1 MKTLLKLAVLAVT
14 STAALALAG
23 NALAVQKLSVSQTAS
38 SLTIKVSQAQSDAQ
52 PAKITIYVPTGYSI
66 NSSAAPGTKIG
77 TTSGSVFARDANIP
91 LPLSGDVIVA
101 PPNTNAP
108 GCATG
113 THLAVWLLALSV
125 AGQNIN
131 LPVHVDQTSG
141 TEAALG
147 AYKLVVCLAP
157 ADVPQGTPGRSP
169 NGAQLLEAVFTTNN
183 IFTVPAGASVWKA
196 ITTPYAPGL
205 PAPNVAGTVETRA
218 LVGPGTVSLTGKAN
232 AKKREVQLTGRVA
245 QSGAAVAGAQVRLL
259 INGKLTTLSKR
270 TTSAGTYSMKLRRK
284 PGFKKATSIFQT
296 RVTVGDRDVT
306 ATGCSSPTPGVP
318 GGCVSATASAFTAV
332 SPKFKVRI

>member
-38 SLTIKVSQAQSDAQ
+38 SLTIKVSQAQADAQ

-91 LPLSGDVIVA
+91 LPLSGDVVVA

-113 THLAVWLLALSV
+113 THLAVWNLALSV
-125 AGQNIN
+125 AGQSIN

-141 TEAALG
+141 AEAALG

-183 IFTVPAGASVWKA
+183 IFTVPAGANVWKA

-205 PAPNVAGTVETRA
+205 PAPNVAGTVETRSIVSA
-218 LVGPGTVSLTGKAN
+218 GTISIGKKVTSVKKRLLRITGK
-232 AKKREVQLTGRVA
+232 VS
-245 QSGAAVAGAQVRLL
+245 QSGAAVAGAQVSLL
-259 INGKLTTLSKR
+259 LNGLTSRFKARTNAAGNYTLNLRKTGKKS
-270 TTSAGTYSMKLRRK
+270 TTT
-284 PGFKKATSIFQT
+284 FQA
-296 RVTVGDRDVT
+296 RVTVGERDVT
-306 ATGCSSPTPGVP
+306 SSGCASPSLPGIS
-318 GGCVSATASAFTAV
+318 CVNATASAFTAV
-332 SPKFKVRI
+332 SAKLRIRL

>member
-38 SLTIKVSQAQSDAQ
+38 SLTIKVSQAQTDAQ

-101 PPNTNAP
+101 PPSTNAP

-113 THLAVWLLALSV
+113 THLAVWNLALSV

-131 LPVHVDQTSG
+131 LPVHVDQTAG
-141 TEAALG
+141 AEAALG
-147 AYKLVVCLAP
+147 AYKLVVCLGP

-205 PAPNVAGTVETRA
+205 PAPNVAGTVETRSIVSA
-218 LVGPGTVSLTGKAN
+218 GTISI
-232 AKKREVQLTGRVA
+232 AKKVTSMKKRLLRITGSVS
-245 QSGAAVAGAQVRLL
+245 QSGAAVAGAQVSLL
-259 INGKLTTLSKR
+259 LNGQTSRFKAR
-270 TTSAGTYSMKLRRK
+270 TTAAGNYTLNLRK
-284 PGFKKATSIFQT
+284 TGKKSTTTFQA
-296 RVTVGDRDVT
+296 RVTVGERDVT
-306 ATGCSSPTPGVP
+306 STGCASPSLPGIS
-318 GGCVSATASAFTAV
+318 CVNATASAFTAV
-332 SPKFKVRI
+332 SAKLKVRL

>member
-38 SLTIKVSQAQSDAQ
+38 ALTIKVSQAQTDAQ

-141 TEAALG
+141 AEAALG

-205 PAPNVAGTVETRA
+205 PAPNVAGTVETRSIVSA
-218 LVGPGTVSLTGKAN
+218 GTISIGKKVTSLKKRLLRITGK
-232 AKKREVQLTGRVA
+232 VS
-245 QSGAAVAGAQVRLL
+245 QSGAAVAGAQVSLL
-259 INGKLTTLSKR
+259 LNGQTSRFKAR
-270 TTSAGTYSMKLRRK
+270 TTAAGNYTLNLRK
-284 PGFKKATSIFQT
+284 TGKKSTTTFQA
-296 RVTVGDRDVT
+296 RVTVGERDVT
-306 ATGCSSPTPGVP
+306 STGCASPSLPGIS
-318 GGCVSATASAFTAV
+318 CVNATASAFTAV
-332 SPKFKVRI
+332 SAKLKVRL

>member
-141 TEAALG
+141 AEAALG

-183 IFTVPAGASVWKA
+183 IFTVPAGASVWKT

-205 PAPNVAGTVETRA
+205 PAPNVAGTVEMRSI
-218 LVGPGTVSLTGKAN
+218 V
-232 AKKREVQLTGRVA
+232 
-245 QSGAAVAGAQVRLL
+245 
-259 INGKLTTLSKR
+259 
-270 TTSAGTYSMKLRRK
+270 SAGTITIRKKVTSVKKRLLRN
-284 PGFKKATSIFQT
+284 
-296 RVTVGDRDVT
+296 T
-306 ATGCSSPTPGVP
+306 AEGSE
-318 GGCVSATASAFTAV
+318 
-332 SPKFKVRI
+332 

>member
-205 PAPNVAGTVETRA
+205 PAPNVAGTVETRSIVSA
-218 LVGPGTVSLTGKAN
+218 GTISIGKKVTSVKKRLLRITGK
-232 AKKREVQLTGRVA
+232 VS
-245 QSGAAVAGAQVRLL
+245 QSGAAVAGAQVSLL
-259 INGKLTTLSKR
+259 LNGQTSRFKAR
-270 TTSAGTYSMKLRRK
+270 TTAAGSYTLNLRK
-284 PGFKKATSIFQT
+284 TGKKSTTTFQA
-296 RVTVGDRDVT
+296 RVTVGERDVT
-306 ATGCSSPTPGVP
+306 STGCASPSLPGIS
-318 GGCVSATASAFTAV
+318 CVNATASAFTAV
-332 SPKFKVRI
+332 SAKLKVRL

>member
-77 TTSGSVFARDANIP
+77 TTNGSVFARDANIP

-141 TEAALG
+141 AEAALG

-205 PAPNVAGTVETRA
+205 PAPNVAGTVETRSIVSA
-218 LVGPGTVSLTGKAN
+218 GTISIGKKVTSVAKRLLRITGK
-232 AKKREVQLTGRVA
+232 VS
-245 QSGAAVAGAQVRLL
+245 QSGAAVAGAQVSLL
-259 INGKLTTLSKR
+259 LNGQTSRFKAR
-270 TTSAGTYSMKLRRK
+270 TTAAGNYTLNL
-284 PGFKKATSIFQT
+284 KKTGKKSTTTFQA
-296 RVTVGDRDVT
+296 RVTVGERDIT
-306 ATGCSSPTPGVP
+306 STGCASPSLPGIS
-318 GGCVSATASAFTAV
+318 CVNATASAFTAV
-332 SPKFKVRI
+332 SAKLKVRL

>member
-38 SLTIKVSQAQSDAQ
+38 ALTIKVSQAQADAQ

-91 LPLSGDVIVA
+91 LPLSGDVVVA
-101 PPNTNAP
+101 PPSTNAP

-113 THLAVWLLALSV
+113 THLAVWNLALSV

-131 LPVHVDQTSG
+131 LPVHVDPTAG
-141 TEAALG
+141 AEAALG

-169 NGAQLLEAVFTTNN
+169 NGAQLLEATFTTNN

-205 PAPNVAGTVETRA
+205 PAPNVAGTVETRSI
-218 LVGPGTVSLTGKAN
+218 VGAGSISIGKKVVSL
-232 AKKREVQLTGRVA
+232 KKRLLRISGNVS
-245 QSGAAVAGAQVRLL
+245 QSGAAVAGAQVSLL
-259 INGKLTTLSKR
+259 LNG
-270 TTSAGTYSMKLRRK
+270 
-284 PGFKKATSIFQT
+284 ATSRFKARTNAAGNYTLNLRKTGKKSTTTFQA
-296 RVTVGDRDVT
+296 RVTVAERDIT
-306 ATGCSSPTPGVP
+306 STGCASPSLPGVS
-318 GGCVSATASAFTAV
+318 CVNATAGAFTAV
-332 SPKFKVRI
+332 SARIKVRL